1 MQRLA
6 TTQQRQQQQLQRRQT
21 PPQTA
26 DIAAYETC
34 KTVSIMLI
42 YGLEACPLLKSDLSS
57 LNFIINRFFMKLFRT
72 SSIDVVEQSTTSISL
87 YLLAKRVKKFEDKI
101 NACNNLLFKINIQ

>member
-1 MQRLA
+1 
-6 TTQQRQQQQLQRRQT
+6 
-21 PPQTA
+21 
-26 DIAAYETC
+26 
-34 KTVSIMLI
+34 
-42 YGLEACPLLKSDLSS
+42 
-57 LNFIINRFFMKLFRT
+57 MKLFRT